1 MIAEQYRSSLE
12 ANELLVQLGRLFLA
26 QRQADR
32 LICRYLADLADGLG
46 KCPKLAMS
54 YGDVYQLV
62 RARFGLSTRSIRERI
77 RVGRAL
83 RVLPLLEAA
92 LMSGR
97 LTYSRIREVTRVAN
111 PDTESVWLEAARR
124 LSMRALESRV
134 GEASG
139 GRSPDSHAVP
149 NPIEPAKVS
158 VSIPSDV
165 WELLKQA
172 MQVVKATCDLELTD
186 AEALA
191 EVARSALAHEGA
203 VPDQVAVVA
212 NENVAGPT
220 AKVTHGGSSEAG
232 GVTHG
237 GSSEAGDGT
246 HDDALRKLSPDA
258 RLILDQVRTGGLWN
272 FATLCDVTGLSPGR
286 LACALPELERARIVE
301 RESLGL
307 FEAVRMARPKRVR
320 TARLKRAG
328 WGP

>member
-12 ANELLVQLGRLFLA
+12 ANELLIQLGRLFLA

-32 LICRYLADLADGLG
+32 LICRYLADLADGMG
-46 KCPKLAMS
+46 KWPKLAMS

-83 RVLPLLEAA
+83 RVLPMLEAA
-92 LMSGR
+92 LVSGR
-97 LTYSRIREVTRVAN
+97 LTYSKIREVTRVAN
-111 PDTESVWLEAARR
+111 PATERVWLEAARR

-158 VSIPSDV
+158 VTIPSEL
-165 WELLKQA
+165 WTLLKQA

-203 VPDQVAVVA
+203 EPA
-212 NENVAGPT
+212 EGPESSG
-220 AKVTHGGSSEAG
+220 ARDVTHR
-232 GVTHG
+232 
-237 GSSEAGDGT
+237 GSSEAGDIT
-246 HDDALRKLSPDA
+246 HRGSSGDR
-258 RLILDQVRTGGLWN
+258 
-272 FATLCDVTGLSPGR
+272 DVTHRGSPAAGSSTHGH
-286 LACALPELERARIVE
+286 PDWVE
-301 RESLGL
+301 DATS
-307 FEAVRMARPKRVR
+307 
-320 TARLKRAG
+320 
-328 WGP
+328 